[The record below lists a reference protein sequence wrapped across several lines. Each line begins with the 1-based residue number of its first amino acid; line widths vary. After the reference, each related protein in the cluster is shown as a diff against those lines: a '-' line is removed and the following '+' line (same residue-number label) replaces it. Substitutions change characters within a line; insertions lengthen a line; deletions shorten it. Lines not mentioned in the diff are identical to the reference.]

1 MIKAFLLL
9 FVCSADPAALGV
21 LGENPLR
28 VLVNYLLIASHS
40 ELKEGLAGFSPST
53 PGAAEC
59 AEANPNGSGPRSDAL
74 VNKAVL
80 LLFVC
85 SAAPAA
91 LGVLGENPL
100 RVLVGCGWVPTARDT
115 QAPRPQT
122 SHRRLSWQN

>member
-40 ELKEGLAGFSPST
+40 ELKEGAAGFSPST

-59 AEANPNGSGPRSDAL
+59 AEQTQTDLGR
-74 VNKAVL
+74 
-80 LLFVC
+80 
-85 SAAPAA
+85 APT
-91 LGVLGENPL
+91 
-100 RVLVGCGWVPTARDT
+100 RW
-115 QAPRPQT
+115 
-122 SHRRLSWQN
+122 